1 MNSQAHN
8 TQTKDQHTKQEAQRT
23 QRSIIAMFDDIAKDY
38 DKTNRILSL
47 GIDISWRKD
56 AVKRAYKAR
65 NAKDIERIVDVA
77 CGSGDM
83 IKHWH
88 SYALESNI
96 VVREMIGI
104 DPSQEMLKIAE
115 KKLQAKVQ
123 TPAQKVDSSSRIL
136 EDSQAKLESKKLDS
150 KISLHLGEAKDLST
164 LESQSVDI
172 LSKVDSSSRILEDSQ
187 AKLESKK
194 LDSKISLH
202 LGEAKDL
209 STLESQSVDILS
221 ISYGLRNVLEYKQAL
236 REFARVLKSG
246 GIVVVLDFFKNSSPS
261 LIDRI
266 IGIYT
271 KHILPCIGYLIS
283 RNYAAYKY
291 LPDSMESFI
300 TPDELALA
308 FKEAN
313 LQPLEIKSY
322 SAGIS
327 HLVLG
332 QKPCDKVDKS

>member
-1 MNSQAHN
+1 MQNPQENQSSTSQIQAE
-8 TQTKDQHTKQEAQRT
+8 QKKQSE
-23 QRSIIAMFDDIAKDY
+23 IIAMFDDIAKDY

-88 SYALESNI
+88 SYALESSI
-96 VVREMIGI
+96 VVGEMIGI

-115 KKLQAKVQ
+115 KKLQAIGGSF
-123 TPAQKVDSSSRIL
+123 AQIDANSRIL
-136 EDSQAKLESKKLDS
+136 EEDSRAKLESKKLDS
-150 KISLHLGEAKDLST
+150 R
-164 LESQSVDI
+164 V
-172 LSKVDSSSRILEDSQ
+172 
-187 AKLESKK
+187 
-194 LDSKISLH
+194 SLH

-236 REFARVLKSG
+236 HEFARVLKPG

-332 QKPCDKVDKS
+332 QKPCEKVDKS

>member
-1 MNSQAHN
+1 MQNLQENQSSTSQIQAE
-8 TQTKDQHTKQEAQRT
+8 QKKQSE
-23 QRSIIAMFDDIAKDY
+23 IIAMFDDIAKDY

-56 AVKRAYKAR
+56 AVKKAYKAR

-88 SYALESNI
+88 SYALESSI
-96 VVREMIGI
+96 VVREIIGI

-115 KKLQAKVQ
+115 KKLQAIGGGFAKI
-123 TPAQKVDSSSRIL
+123 DSSSGDSVLSEQCGSVAKIAKGTNAEFANLPQFSQSPLVPTANLRIL
-136 EDSQAKLESKKLDS
+136 KEHSQKLESKKLDS
-150 KISLHLGEAKDLST
+150 
-164 LESQSVDI
+164 
-172 LSKVDSSSRILEDSQ
+172 RIALQ
-187 AKLESKK
+187 
-194 LDSKISLH
+194 

-236 REFARVLKSG
+236 REFARVLKPG

-332 QKPCDKVDKS
+332 QKPCEKVDKS

>member
-1 MNSQAHN
+1 MNSQAHD
-8 TQTKDQHTKQEAQRT
+8 TQTKDQHTKQEAQKT
-23 QRSIIAMFDDIAKDY
+23 IIAQKNIIAMFDDIAKDY

-96 VVREMIGI
+96 VVGEMIGI
-104 DPSQEMLKIAE
+104 DPSQEMLKIAQ
-115 KKLQAKVQ
+115 KKLQAIGGSF
-123 TPAQKVDSSSRIL
+123 A
-136 EDSQAKLESKKLDS
+136 
-150 KISLHLGEAKDLST
+150 
-164 LESQSVDI
+164 
-172 LSKVDSSSRILEDSQ
+172 KVDSSSRILEDSQ

-236 REFARVLKSG
+236 REFARVLKPG

>member
-1 MNSQAHN
+1 MNSHAHD

-96 VVREMIGI
+96 VVGEMIGI

-115 KKLQAKVQ
+115 KKLQAIGGSF
-123 TPAQKVDSSSRIL
+123 AQKVDSSFRIL
-136 EDSQAKLESKKLDS
+136 KEHNQKLESKKLDS
-150 KISLHLGEAKDLST
+150 
-164 LESQSVDI
+164 
-172 LSKVDSSSRILEDSQ
+172 R
-187 AKLESKK
+187 
-194 LDSKISLH
+194 ISLH

-236 REFARVLKSG
+236 REFARVLKPG

-332 QKPCDKVDKS
+332 QKPCEKVDKS

>member
-56 AVKRAYKAR
+56 AIKRAYKAR

-96 VVREMIGI
+96 VVGEMIGI

-115 KKLQAKVQ
+115 KKLQAIGGSF
-123 TPAQKVDSSSRIL
+123 AQKVDSSFRIL
-136 EDSQAKLESKKLDS
+136 KEHSQKLESKKLDS
-150 KISLHLGEAKDLST
+150 
-164 LESQSVDI
+164 
-172 LSKVDSSSRILEDSQ
+172 R
-187 AKLESKK
+187 
-194 LDSKISLH
+194 ISLH

-236 REFARVLKSG
+236 REFARVLKPG

-332 QKPCDKVDKS
+332 QKPCEKVDKS

>member
-1 MNSQAHN
+1 MNSHAHD

-96 VVREMIGI
+96 VVGEMIGI
-104 DPSQEMLKIAE
+104 DPSQEMLKIAQ
-115 KKLQAKVQ
+115 KKLQAIGGSF
-123 TPAQKVDSSSRIL
+123 AKVDSSSRIL

-164 LESQSVDI
+164 LQ
-172 LSKVDSSSRILEDSQ
+172 
-187 AKLESKK
+187 
-194 LDSKISLH
+194 
-202 LGEAKDL
+202 
-209 STLESQSVDILS
+209 SQSVDILS

-236 REFARVLKSG
+236 REFARVLKPG

-332 QKPCDKVDKS
+332 QKPCEKVDKS

>member
-1 MNSQAHN
+1 MNSHAHD
-8 TQTKDQHTKQEAQRT
+8 TQTKDQHTKQEAQRA

-88 SYALESNI
+88 SYALESSI
-96 VVREMIGI
+96 VVREIIGI

-115 KKLQAKVQ
+115 KKLQAIGGGF
-123 TPAQKVDSSSRIL
+123 AKVDSRIAL
-136 EDSQAKLESKKLDS
+136 Q
-150 KISLHLGEAKDLST
+150 
-164 LESQSVDI
+164 
-172 LSKVDSSSRILEDSQ
+172 
-187 AKLESKK
+187 
-194 LDSKISLH
+194 

-221 ISYGLRNVLEYKQAL
+221 ISYGLRNVLEYEQAL
-236 REFARVLKSG
+236 REFARVLKPG

-332 QKPCDKVDKS
+332 QKPCEEVDKS

>member
-1 MNSQAHN
+1 MQNLQENQSSTSQIQAE
-8 TQTKDQHTKQEAQRT
+8 QKKQSE
-23 QRSIIAMFDDIAKDY
+23 IIAMFDDIAKDY

-96 VVREMIGI
+96 VVGEMIGI

-115 KKLQAKVQ
+115 KKLQAIGGSF
-123 TPAQKVDSSSRIL
+123 AQIDASSRIL
-136 EDSQAKLESKKLDS
+136 KEHSQKLESKKVDS
-150 KISLHLGEAKDLST
+150 KIAL
-164 LESQSVDI
+164 Q
-172 LSKVDSSSRILEDSQ
+172 
-187 AKLESKK
+187 
-194 LDSKISLH
+194 

-236 REFARVLKSG
+236 REFARVLKPG

-332 QKPCDKVDKS
+332 QKPCEKVDKS

>member
-1 MNSQAHN
+1 MNSHAHN

-96 VVREMIGI
+96 VVGEMIGI

-115 KKLQAKVQ
+115 KKLQAIGGSF
-123 TPAQKVDSSSRIL
+123 AQKVDSSFRIL
-136 EDSQAKLESKKLDS
+136 EEYSQKLESKKLDS
-150 KISLHLGEAKDLST
+150 RISLHLGEAKDLN
-164 LESQSVDI
+164 
-172 LSKVDSSSRILEDSQ
+172 
-187 AKLESKK
+187 
-194 LDSKISLH
+194 
-202 LGEAKDL
+202 
-209 STLESQSVDILS
+209 TLESQSVDILS

-236 REFARVLKSG
+236 REFARVLKPG

-332 QKPCDKVDKS
+332 QKPCEKVDKS

>member
-8 TQTKDQHTKQEAQRT
+8 TQTKDQHTKQEAQKT
-23 QRSIIAMFDDIAKDY
+23 IIAQKNIIAMFDDIAKDY

-65 NAKDIERIVDVA
+65 NTSEIERIVDVA

-96 VVREMIGI
+96 ALSEIIGI

-115 KKLQAKVQ
+115 KKLQAIGGSF
-123 TPAQKVDSSSRIL
+123 AKVDSSPRIL
-136 EDSQAKLESKKLDS
+136 EEHSQKLESKK
-150 KISLHLGEAKDLST
+150 
-164 LESQSVDI
+164 
-172 LSKVDSSSRILEDSQ
+172 VDSRIALQ
-187 AKLESKK
+187 
-194 LDSKISLH
+194 

-221 ISYGLRNVLEYKQAL
+221 ISYGLRNVLEYEQAL
-236 REFARVLKSG
+236 REFARVLKPG
-246 GIVVVLDFFKNSSPS
+246 GIVVVLDFFKKPSPS
-261 LIDRI
+261 LLDRI

-291 LPDSMESFI
+291 LPDSMEEFI
-300 TPDELALA
+300 SPDELALA
-308 FKEAN
+308 FKKVGIK
-313 LQPLEIKSY
+313 PLEIKSY

-332 QKPCDKVDKS
+332 QKPCEKVDKS

>member
-8 TQTKDQHTKQEAQRT
+8 TQTKDQRTKQEAQRT

-96 VVREMIGI
+96 VVGEMIGI
-104 DPSQEMLKIAE
+104 DPSQEMLKIAQ
-115 KKLQAKVQ
+115 KKLQAIGGSF
-123 TPAQKVDSSSRIL
+123 A
-136 EDSQAKLESKKLDS
+136 
-150 KISLHLGEAKDLST
+150 
-164 LESQSVDI
+164 
-172 LSKVDSSSRILEDSQ
+172 KVDSSSRILEDSQ

-236 REFARVLKSG
+236 REFARVLKPG

>member
-96 VVREMIGI
+96 VVGEMIGI
-104 DPSQEMLKIAE
+104 DPSQEMLKIAQ
-115 KKLQAKVQ
+115 KKLQAIGGSF
-123 TPAQKVDSSSRIL
+123 A
-136 EDSQAKLESKKLDS
+136 
-150 KISLHLGEAKDLST
+150 
-164 LESQSVDI
+164 
-172 LSKVDSSSRILEDSQ
+172 KVDSSSRILEDSQ

-236 REFARVLKSG
+236 REFARVLKPG
-246 GIVVVLDFFKNSSPS
+246 GIVVVLDFFKNSNPS

>member
-1 MNSQAHN
+1 MNSQAHD

-96 VVREMIGI
+96 VVGEMIGI
-104 DPSQEMLKIAE
+104 DPSQEMLKIAQ
-115 KKLQAKVQ
+115 KKLQAIGGSF
-123 TPAQKVDSSSRIL
+123 A
-136 EDSQAKLESKKLDS
+136 
-150 KISLHLGEAKDLST
+150 
-164 LESQSVDI
+164 
-172 LSKVDSSSRILEDSQ
+172 KVDSSSRILEDSQ

-236 REFARVLKSG
+236 REFARVLKPG

-332 QKPCDKVDKS
+332 QKPCEKVDKS

>member
-1 MNSQAHN
+1 MQNLQENQSSTSQIQAE
-8 TQTKDQHTKQEAQRT
+8 QKKQSE
-23 QRSIIAMFDDIAKDY
+23 IIAMFDDIAKDY

-88 SYALESNI
+88 SYALESSI

-115 KKLQAKVQ
+115 KKLQAIGGSF
-123 TPAQKVDSSSRIL
+123 AQKVDSSFRIL
-136 EDSQAKLESKKLDS
+136 KEHSQKLESKKLDS
-150 KISLHLGEAKDLST
+150 RIALQLGEAKDLST
-164 LESQSVDI
+164 LQ
-172 LSKVDSSSRILEDSQ
+172 
-187 AKLESKK
+187 
-194 LDSKISLH
+194 
-202 LGEAKDL
+202 
-209 STLESQSVDILS
+209 SQSVDILS

-236 REFARVLKSG
+236 REFARVLKPG

-332 QKPCDKVDKS
+332 QKPCEKVDKS

>member
-1 MNSQAHN
+1 MNSQAHD
-8 TQTKDQHTKQEAQRT
+8 TQTKDQHTKQEAQKT
-23 QRSIIAMFDDIAKDY
+23 IIAMFDEIAKDY

-56 AVKRAYKAR
+56 AVKKAYKAR
-65 NAKDIERIVDVA
+65 NTKDIERIVDVA

-83 IKHWH
+83 IKHWY
-88 SYALESNI
+88 SYALESSI
-96 VVREMIGI
+96 VVREIIGI

-115 KKLQAKVQ
+115 KKLQAIDGSF
-123 TPAQKVDSSSRIL
+123 AQIDANSRIL
-136 EDSQAKLESKKLDS
+136 EEDSRAKLESKKLDS
-150 KISLHLGEAKDLST
+150 SLAL
-164 LESQSVDI
+164 Q
-172 LSKVDSSSRILEDSQ
+172 
-187 AKLESKK
+187 
-194 LDSKISLH
+194 

-236 REFARVLKSG
+236 REFARVLKPG

>member
-1 MNSQAHN
+1 MQNPQENQSSTSQIQAE
-8 TQTKDQHTKQEAQRT
+8 QKKQSE
-23 QRSIIAMFDDIAKDY
+23 IIAMFDEIAKDY

-56 AVKRAYKAR
+56 AVKKAYKAR
-65 NAKDIERIVDVA
+65 SAKDIERIVDVA

-115 KKLQAKVQ
+115 KKLQAKAQ

-136 EDSQAKLESKKLDS
+136 EEDSQKLESKKVDS
-150 KISLHLGEAKDLST
+150 KIAL
-164 LESQSVDI
+164 Q
-172 LSKVDSSSRILEDSQ
+172 
-187 AKLESKK
+187 
-194 LDSKISLH
+194 

-236 REFARVLKSG
+236 REFARVLKPG

-332 QKPCDKVDKS
+332 QKPCEKVDKS

>member
-1 MNSQAHN
+1 MNSHAHD
-8 TQTKDQHTKQEAQRT
+8 TQTKDQHTKQEAQRA

-88 SYALESNI
+88 SYALESSI
-96 VVREMIGI
+96 VVREIIGI

-115 KKLQAKVQ
+115 KKLQAIGGGF
-123 TPAQKVDSSSRIL
+123 AKVDSRIAL
-136 EDSQAKLESKKLDS
+136 Q
-150 KISLHLGEAKDLST
+150 
-164 LESQSVDI
+164 
-172 LSKVDSSSRILEDSQ
+172 
-187 AKLESKK
+187 
-194 LDSKISLH
+194 

-236 REFARVLKSG
+236 REFARVLKPG

-300 TPDELALA
+300 TPDELTLA

-332 QKPCDKVDKS
+332 QKPCEEVDKS

>member
-1 MNSQAHN
+1 M
-8 TQTKDQHTKQEAQRT
+8 
-23 QRSIIAMFDDIAKDY
+23 
-38 DKTNRILSL
+38 
-47 GIDISWRKD
+47 
-56 AVKRAYKAR
+56 
-65 NAKDIERIVDVA
+65 A

-104 DPSQEMLKIAE
+104 DPSQEMLKIAQ
-115 KKLQAKVQ
+115 KKLQAIGGSF
-123 TPAQKVDSSSRIL
+123 A
-136 EDSQAKLESKKLDS
+136 
-150 KISLHLGEAKDLST
+150 
-164 LESQSVDI
+164 
-172 LSKVDSSSRILEDSQ
+172 KVDSSSRILEDSQ

-236 REFARVLKSG
+236 REFARVLKPG

>member
-1 MNSQAHN
+1 MNSHAHD
-8 TQTKDQHTKQEAQRT
+8 TQTKDQHTKQEAQRA

-88 SYALESNI
+88 SYALESSI
-96 VVREMIGI
+96 VVREIIGI

-115 KKLQAKVQ
+115 KKLQAIGGGF
-123 TPAQKVDSSSRIL
+123 AKVDSRIAL
-136 EDSQAKLESKKLDS
+136 Q
-150 KISLHLGEAKDLST
+150 LGEAKDLST
-164 LESQSVDI
+164 LESQSVN
-172 LSKVDSSSRILEDSQ
+172 
-187 AKLESKK
+187 
-194 LDSKISLH
+194 
-202 LGEAKDL
+202 
-209 STLESQSVDILS
+209 ILS

-236 REFARVLKSG
+236 REFARVLKPG
-246 GIVVVLDFFKNSSPS
+246 GIVVVLDFFKKSSPS

-300 TPDELALA
+300 TPSELALA
-308 FKEAN
+308 LEKVG

-332 QKPCDKVDKS
+332 QKPCEEVGKS

>member
-1 MNSQAHN
+1 MQNLQENQSSTSQIQAE
-8 TQTKDQHTKQEAQRT
+8 QKKQSE
-23 QRSIIAMFDDIAKDY
+23 IIAMFDDIAKDY

-115 KKLQAKVQ
+115 KKLQAIGGSF
-123 TPAQKVDSSSRIL
+123 AKVDSSSRIL
-136 EDSQAKLESKKLDS
+136 EEHSQKLESKKVDS
-150 KISLHLGEAKDLST
+150 KIAL
-164 LESQSVDI
+164 Q
-172 LSKVDSSSRILEDSQ
+172 
-187 AKLESKK
+187 
-194 LDSKISLH
+194 

-236 REFARVLKSG
+236 REFARVLKPG

-332 QKPCDKVDKS
+332 QKPCEKVDKS

>member
-1 MNSQAHN
+1 MNSQAHD

-96 VVREMIGI
+96 VVGEMIGI

-115 KKLQAKVQ
+115 KKLQAIGGSF
-123 TPAQKVDSSSRIL
+123 AQIDASSRIL
-136 EDSQAKLESKKLDS
+136 KEHSQKLESKKVDS
-150 KISLHLGEAKDLST
+150 RIALQLGEAKDLST
-164 LESQSVDI
+164 LQ
-172 LSKVDSSSRILEDSQ
+172 
-187 AKLESKK
+187 
-194 LDSKISLH
+194 
-202 LGEAKDL
+202 
-209 STLESQSVDILS
+209 SQSVDILS

-236 REFARVLKSG
+236 REFARVLKPG

-332 QKPCDKVDKS
+332 QKPCEKVDKS

>member
-1 MNSQAHN
+1 MQNLQENQSSTSQIQAE
-8 TQTKDQHTKQEAQRT
+8 QKKQSE
-23 QRSIIAMFDDIAKDY
+23 IIAMFDDIAKDY

-96 VVREMIGI
+96 VVGEMIGI

-115 KKLQAKVQ
+115 KKLQAIGGSF
-123 TPAQKVDSSSRIL
+123 AQIDASSRIL
-136 EDSQAKLESKKLDS
+136 KEHSQKLESKK
-150 KISLHLGEAKDLST
+150 
-164 LESQSVDI
+164 
-172 LSKVDSSSRILEDSQ
+172 VDSRIALQ
-187 AKLESKK
+187 
-194 LDSKISLH
+194 

-236 REFARVLKSG
+236 REFARVLKPG

-332 QKPCDKVDKS
+332 QKPCEKVDKS

>member
-1 MNSQAHN
+1 MNSHAHD
-8 TQTKDQHTKQEAQRT
+8 TQTKDQHTKQEAQRA

-88 SYALESNI
+88 SYALESSI
-96 VVREMIGI
+96 VVREIIGI

-115 KKLQAKVQ
+115 NKLQAIGGGF
-123 TPAQKVDSSSRIL
+123 AKVDSRIAL
-136 EDSQAKLESKKLDS
+136 Q
-150 KISLHLGEAKDLST
+150 
-164 LESQSVDI
+164 
-172 LSKVDSSSRILEDSQ
+172 
-187 AKLESKK
+187 
-194 LDSKISLH
+194 

-236 REFARVLKSG
+236 REFARVLNPG

-332 QKPCDKVDKS
+332 QKPCEEVDKS

>member
-96 VVREMIGI
+96 VVGEMIGI
-104 DPSQEMLKIAE
+104 DPSQEMLKIAQ
-115 KKLQAKVQ
+115 KKLQAIGGSF
-123 TPAQKVDSSSRIL
+123 A
-136 EDSQAKLESKKLDS
+136 
-150 KISLHLGEAKDLST
+150 
-164 LESQSVDI
+164 
-172 LSKVDSSSRILEDSQ
+172 KVDSSSRILEDSQ

-236 REFARVLKSG
+236 REFARVLKPG

-308 FKEAN
+308 FKEAS

>member
-1 MNSQAHN
+1 MNSHAHD
-8 TQTKDQHTKQEAQRT
+8 TQTKDQHTKQEAQKT
-23 QRSIIAMFDDIAKDY
+23 IIAMFDEIAKDY

-56 AVKRAYKAR
+56 AVKKAYKAR

-88 SYALESNI
+88 SYALESSI
-96 VVREMIGI
+96 VVREIIGI
-104 DPSQEMLKIAE
+104 DPSQEMLKIAQ
-115 KKLQAKVQ
+115 KKLQAIGGSF
-123 TPAQKVDSSSRIL
+123 AKVDSSSRIL
-136 EDSQAKLESKKLDS
+136 EEDSRAKLESKKLDS
-150 KISLHLGEAKDLST
+150 RISLHLGEAKDLST
-164 LESQSVDI
+164 LQ
-172 LSKVDSSSRILEDSQ
+172 
-187 AKLESKK
+187 
-194 LDSKISLH
+194 
-202 LGEAKDL
+202 
-209 STLESQSVDILS
+209 SQSVDILS
-221 ISYGLRNVLEYKQAL
+221 ISYGLRNVLEYEQAL
-236 REFARVLKSG
+236 REFARVLKPG
-246 GIVVVLDFFKNSSPS
+246 GIVVVLDFFKKSSPS

-291 LPDSMESFI
+291 LPDSMEEFI
-300 TPDELALA
+300 TPSELALA
-308 FKEAN
+308 LEKVG

-332 QKPCDKVDKS
+332 QKPREKVGKN

>member
-1 MNSQAHN
+1 MNSHAHN

-96 VVREMIGI
+96 VVGEMIGI
-104 DPSQEMLKIAE
+104 DPSQEMLKIAQ
-115 KKLQAKVQ
+115 KKLQAIGGSF
-123 TPAQKVDSSSRIL
+123 AKVDSSSRIL

-150 KISLHLGEAKDLST
+150 KISLHLGEAKDLN
-164 LESQSVDI
+164 
-172 LSKVDSSSRILEDSQ
+172 
-187 AKLESKK
+187 
-194 LDSKISLH
+194 
-202 LGEAKDL
+202 
-209 STLESQSVDILS
+209 TLESQSVDILS

-236 REFARVLKSG
+236 REFARVLKPG

-332 QKPCDKVDKS
+332 QKPCEKVDKS

>member
-1 MNSQAHN
+1 MNSQAHD
-8 TQTKDQHTKQEAQRT
+8 TQTKDQHTKQEAQKT
-23 QRSIIAMFDDIAKDY
+23 IIAMFDDIAKDY

-56 AVKRAYKAR
+56 AVKKAYKAR
-65 NAKDIERIVDVA
+65 NTKDIERIVDVA

-83 IKHWH
+83 IKHWY
-88 SYALESNI
+88 SYALESSI
-96 VVREMIGI
+96 VVREIIGI

-115 KKLQAKVQ
+115 KKLQAIGGSF
-123 TPAQKVDSSSRIL
+123 AKVDSSSRIL
-136 EDSQAKLESKKLDS
+136 EEDSQKLESKKVDS
-150 KISLHLGEAKDLST
+150 KIAL
-164 LESQSVDI
+164 Q
-172 LSKVDSSSRILEDSQ
+172 
-187 AKLESKK
+187 
-194 LDSKISLH
+194 

-236 REFARVLKSG
+236 REFARVLKPG

>member
-1 MNSQAHN
+1 MQNLQENQSSTSQIQAE
-8 TQTKDQHTKQEAQRT
+8 QKKQSE
-23 QRSIIAMFDDIAKDY
+23 IIAMFDDIAKDY

-65 NAKDIERIVDVA
+65 NTKDIERIVDVA

-115 KKLQAKVQ
+115 KKLQAIGGSF
-123 TPAQKVDSSSRIL
+123 AQIDASSRIL
-136 EDSQAKLESKKLDS
+136 EDSRAILESKKLDS
-150 KISLHLGEAKDLST
+150 
-164 LESQSVDI
+164 
-172 LSKVDSSSRILEDSQ
+172 RIALQ
-187 AKLESKK
+187 
-194 LDSKISLH
+194 

-236 REFARVLKSG
+236 REFARVLKPG

-332 QKPCDKVDKS
+332 QKPCEKVDKS

>member
-1 MNSQAHN
+1 MNSHAHD
-8 TQTKDQHTKQEAQRT
+8 TQTKDQHTKQEAQRA

-88 SYALESNI
+88 SYALESSI
-96 VVREMIGI
+96 VVREIIGI

-123 TPAQKVDSSSRIL
+123 TPAQKVNSSSGDSVLSKQCGSVAKIAKGTNAEFANLPQFSQSSLVPTANLRIL
-136 EDSQAKLESKKLDS
+136 EDSRAKLESKK
-150 KISLHLGEAKDLST
+150 
-164 LESQSVDI
+164 
-172 LSKVDSSSRILEDSQ
+172 VDSGIALQ
-187 AKLESKK
+187 
-194 LDSKISLH
+194 

-236 REFARVLKSG
+236 REFARVLKPG

-332 QKPCDKVDKS
+332 QKPCEEVDKS

>member
-96 VVREMIGI
+96 VVGEMIGI

-115 KKLQAKVQ
+115 KKLQAIGGSF
-123 TPAQKVDSSSRIL
+123 AQIDASSRIL
-136 EDSQAKLESKKLDS
+136 EEYSQAKLESKKLDS
-150 KISLHLGEAKDLST
+150 
-164 LESQSVDI
+164 
-172 LSKVDSSSRILEDSQ
+172 RIALQ
-187 AKLESKK
+187 
-194 LDSKISLH
+194 

-236 REFARVLKSG
+236 REFARVLKPG

-261 LIDRI
+261 LTDRI

-332 QKPCDKVDKS
+332 QKPCEKVDKS

>member
-1 MNSQAHN
+1 MNSQAHD

-96 VVREMIGI
+96 VVGEMIGI

-123 TPAQKVDSSSRIL
+123 TPAQKVDSSFRIL
-136 EDSQAKLESKKLDS
+136 KEHSQKLESKK
-150 KISLHLGEAKDLST
+150 
-164 LESQSVDI
+164 
-172 LSKVDSSSRILEDSQ
+172 VDSRIALQ
-187 AKLESKK
+187 
-194 LDSKISLH
+194 

-236 REFARVLKSG
+236 REFARVLKPG

-332 QKPCDKVDKS
+332 QKPCEKVDKS

>member
-1 MNSQAHN
+1 MQNLQENQSSTSQIQAE
-8 TQTKDQHTKQEAQRT
+8 QKKQSE
-23 QRSIIAMFDDIAKDY
+23 IIAMFDDIAKDY

-96 VVREMIGI
+96 VVGEMIGI

-115 KKLQAKVQ
+115 KKLQAIDGSF
-123 TPAQKVDSSSRIL
+123 AQIDASSRIL
-136 EDSQAKLESKKLDS
+136 KEHSQKLESKKMDS
-150 KISLHLGEAKDLST
+150 KIAL
-164 LESQSVDI
+164 Q
-172 LSKVDSSSRILEDSQ
+172 
-187 AKLESKK
+187 
-194 LDSKISLH
+194 

-236 REFARVLKSG
+236 REFARVLKPG

>member
-1 MNSQAHN
+1 M
-8 TQTKDQHTKQEAQRT
+8 
-23 QRSIIAMFDDIAKDY
+23 
-38 DKTNRILSL
+38 
-47 GIDISWRKD
+47 
-56 AVKRAYKAR
+56 
-65 NAKDIERIVDVA
+65 A

-96 VVREMIGI
+96 VVGEMIGI

-115 KKLQAKVQ
+115 KKLQAIGGSF
-123 TPAQKVDSSSRIL
+123 AQIDASSRIL
-136 EDSQAKLESKKLDS
+136 KEHSQKLESKK
-150 KISLHLGEAKDLST
+150 
-164 LESQSVDI
+164 
-172 LSKVDSSSRILEDSQ
+172 VDSRI
-187 AKLESKK
+187 A
-194 LDSKISLH
+194 LH

-221 ISYGLRNVLEYKQAL
+221 ISYGLRNVLEYEQAL
-236 REFARVLKSG
+236 REFARVLKPG
-246 GIVVVLDFFKNSSPS
+246 GIVVVLDFFKKPSPS
-261 LIDRI
+261 LLDRI

-300 TPDELALA
+300 TPNELALA
-308 FKEAN
+308 LEKVGIK
-313 LQPLEIKSY
+313 PLEIKSY

-332 QKPCDKVDKS
+332 QKPCEK

>member
-96 VVREMIGI
+96 VVGEMIGI
-104 DPSQEMLKIAE
+104 DPSQEMLKIAQ
-115 KKLQAKVQ
+115 KKLQAIGGSF
-123 TPAQKVDSSSRIL
+123 A
-136 EDSQAKLESKKLDS
+136 
-150 KISLHLGEAKDLST
+150 
-164 LESQSVDI
+164 
-172 LSKVDSSSRILEDSQ
+172 KVDSSSRILEDSQ

-236 REFARVLKSG
+236 REFARVLKPG

-332 QKPCDKVDKS
+332 QKPCEKVDKS

>member
-1 MNSQAHN
+1 MNSQAHD

-96 VVREMIGI
+96 VVGEMIGI
-104 DPSQEMLKIAE
+104 DPSQEMLKIAQ
-115 KKLQAKVQ
+115 KKLQAIGGSF
-123 TPAQKVDSSSRIL
+123 A
-136 EDSQAKLESKKLDS
+136 
-150 KISLHLGEAKDLST
+150 
-164 LESQSVDI
+164 
-172 LSKVDSSSRILEDSQ
+172 KVDSSSRILEDSQ

-236 REFARVLKSG
+236 REFARVLKPG

>member
-1 MNSQAHN
+1 MQNLQENQSSTSQIQAE
-8 TQTKDQHTKQEAQRT
+8 QKKQSE
-23 QRSIIAMFDDIAKDY
+23 IIAMFDEIAKDY

-56 AVKRAYKAR
+56 AVKKAYKAR

-115 KKLQAKVQ
+115 KKLQAIDGSF
-123 TPAQKVDSSSRIL
+123 AQIDANSRIL
-136 EDSQAKLESKKLDS
+136 EEDSQKLESKKMDS
-150 KISLHLGEAKDLST
+150 KIAL
-164 LESQSVDI
+164 Q
-172 LSKVDSSSRILEDSQ
+172 
-187 AKLESKK
+187 
-194 LDSKISLH
+194 

-236 REFARVLKSG
+236 REFARVLKPG

-332 QKPCDKVDKS
+332 QKPCEKVDKS

>member
-96 VVREMIGI
+96 VVGEMIGI
-104 DPSQEMLKIAE
+104 DPSQEMLKIAQ
-115 KKLQAKVQ
+115 KKLQAIGGSF
-123 TPAQKVDSSSRIL
+123 AKVDSSSRIL

-164 LESQSVDI
+164 LQ
-172 LSKVDSSSRILEDSQ
+172 
-187 AKLESKK
+187 
-194 LDSKISLH
+194 
-202 LGEAKDL
+202 
-209 STLESQSVDILS
+209 SQSVDILS

-236 REFARVLKSG
+236 REFARVLKPG